1 MSHMFRRC
9 LILIN
14 SIFLFFLLSNT
25 SFSQENNCYSNLDNS
40 QAQKIF
46 GSKPNNIEIEIKQSR
61 NWYANIFEILVEREK
76 KVNQFANNSI
86 LKKKNKR
93 RFVATVKVYY
103 KNNIVCSHDSRVRL
117 SGDLKDHIQIIGG
130 NFFTSID
137 VKLDKGNIN
146 GIVDFKLLIPETRK
160 DPNYEIL
167 FTKFLS
173 EIDILA
179 PRTFLIDVKINNLEK
194 KMLFQE
200 KIRKE
205 MLEHNKRVEG
215 PLLEGSERYMFT
227 FLENNNPFFNAGI
240 DNQVAR
246 ITNSNWAKK
255 SENHFK
261 ISNKALTELNK
272 VYLKW
277 IDEMILGPIN
287 ISHYNLNE
295 NILSNNNN
303 IGSEKL
309 GIFSS
314 LMYAVG
320 ARHGMSPHN
329 RKFHWNS
336 LGEYFEPVYYDGDI
350 EIEQAVSQMKMF
362 NDKNYE
368 FTIIK
373 SKNVKKA
380 QRIVENLKINILY
393 NKFIESGGKLS
404 KDEVELFFKK
414 LSNNLIILQ
423 EYVSNKNLAP
433 KDIRSTMLNNYFDGL
448 RKTKTKTKNLKV
460 VYNSIYLDENYL
472 LCNIEDNECEKI
484 NLQKDEISKL
494 ISDELVKDN
503 TIYQYIGIKENLDK
517 ENQDNYYKKLR
528 IKNTDFYYDENIV
541 IEYNKDQNN
550 LNIFQKSPFA
560 RAYFINGELDTIN
573 INFIGLEIDEDNQNQ
588 YTSINDY
595 GLTGCLTFKNMKFNN
610 VKIKGDKGACED
622 TINLINSIGEIN
634 EIEITNAFSDALDL
648 DFSNLDIDNVMIS
661 KSNNDCADFS
671 FGNYNIEKFNLNN
684 CGDKALSVGERSVL
698 NTNEAII
705 SNSNIGIASKD
716 SSIINVQ
723 ETNIKNTKECLAAYN
738 KKQEFS
744 GSYLKIKRSKCINYY
759 KMIDKD
765 KFSHIE
771 INEEI

>member
-1 MSHMFRRC
+1 MFRKC
-9 LILIN
+9 VILIN
-14 SIFLFFLLSNT
+14 TIFFFFLLSNY
-25 SFSQENNCYSNLDNS
+25 SYSQENNCYSNLDNS
-40 QAQKIF
+40 RAQKIF
-46 GSKPNNIEIEIKQSR
+46 SSIPENITVEIKQSR
-61 NWYANIFEILVEREK
+61 NWYSNIFEILVEREK
-76 KVNQFANNSI
+76 KENQFANNSV

-93 RFVATVKVYY
+93 RFIATVKAYY
-103 KNNIVCSHDSRVRL
+103 KNNIVCSHKSRVRL
-117 SGDLKDHIQIIGG
+117 SGDLKDHIQIIDG
-130 NFFTSID
+130 NFFTSLD
-137 VKLDKGNIN
+137 VKLDEGNIN

-179 PRTFLIDVKINNLEK
+179 PRTFLLDVKVNNLEK

-205 MLEHNKRVEG
+205 MLEYNKRVEG

-227 FLENNNPFFNAGI
+227 FVENNNPFFNAGI

-255 SENHFK
+255 SKNHFQ

-277 IDEMILGPIN
+277 IDEMILGPVN

-303 IGSEKL
+303 VGSEKL
-309 GIFSS
+309 GVFSS

-350 EIEQAVSQMKMF
+350 EIEQAANQMKMF
-362 NDKNYE
+362 NDKNYD
-368 FTIIK
+368 FTIIELA
-373 SKNVKKA
+373 NVEKA
-380 QRIVENLKINILY
+380 QRKIKNLEKDVLY
-393 NKFIESGGKLS
+393 NKFLESGGKLS

-423 EYVSNKNLAP
+423 EYVSNKNFAP

-634 EIEITNAFSDALDL
+634 EIKITDAFSDALDL

-771 INEEI
+771 IIEEI

>member
-1 MSHMFRRC
+1 MFRKC
-9 LILIN
+9 VILIN
-14 SIFLFFLLSNT
+14 TIFFFFLLSNY
-25 SFSQENNCYSNLDNS
+25 SYSQENNCYSNLDNS
-40 QAQKIF
+40 QAQKVFNSI
-46 GSKPNNIEIEIKQSR
+46 PENIIIEIKQSR
-61 NWYANIFEILVEREK
+61 NWYSNIFEVLVEREK
-76 KVNQFANNSI
+76 KENQFANNSV

-93 RFVATVKVYY
+93 RFVATVRAYY
-103 KNNIVCSHDSRVRL
+103 KNNIVCSHKSRIRL
-117 SGDLKDHIQIIGG
+117 HGDLKDHIQIIDG
-130 NFFTSID
+130 NFFTSLD
-137 VKLDKGNIN
+137 VKLDEGNIN

-179 PRTFLIDVKINNLEK
+179 PRTFLLDVKVNNLEK

-205 MLEHNKRVEG
+205 MLEYNKRVEG

-227 FLENNNPFFNAGI
+227 FVENNNPFFNAGI

-295 NILSNNNN
+295 NILSNTNN

-350 EIEQAVSQMKMF
+350 EIEQATNQMKMF

-423 EYVSNKNLAP
+423 EYVSNKNFAP

-503 TIYQYIGIKENLDK
+503 TIYQYIGIKENLDE

-634 EIEITNAFSDALDL
+634 EIKITDAFSDALDL

-771 INEEI
+771 IIEEI

>member
-1 MSHMFRRC
+1 MFRKC
-9 LILIN
+9 VILIN
-14 SIFLFFLLSNT
+14 TIFFFFLLSNY
-25 SFSQENNCYSNLDNS
+25 SYSQENNCYSNLDNS
-40 QAQKIF
+40 QAQKVFNSI
-46 GSKPNNIEIEIKQSR
+46 PENITIEIKKSR
-61 NWYANIFEILVEREK
+61 NWYSNIFEVLVEREK
-76 KVNQFANNSI
+76 KENQFANNSV

-93 RFVATVKVYY
+93 RFVATVRAYY
-103 KNNIVCSHDSRVRL
+103 KNNIVCSHKSRIRL
-117 SGDLKDHIQIIGG
+117 HGDLKDHIQIIDG
-130 NFFTSID
+130 NFFTSLD
-137 VKLDKGNIN
+137 VKLDEGNIN

-179 PRTFLIDVKINNLEK
+179 PRTFLLDVKVNNLEK

-205 MLEHNKRVEG
+205 MLEYNKRVEG

-227 FLENNNPFFNAGI
+227 FVENNNPFFNAGI

-350 EIEQAVSQMKMF
+350 EIEQATNQMKMF

-423 EYVSNKNLAP
+423 EYVSNKNFAP

-634 EIEITNAFSDALDL
+634 EIKITDAFSDALDL

-771 INEEI
+771 IIEEI

>member
-1 MSHMFRRC
+1 MFRKC
-9 LILIN
+9 VILIN
-14 SIFLFFLLSNT
+14 TIFFFFLLSNY
-25 SFSQENNCYSNLDNS
+25 SYSQENNCYSNLDNS
-40 QAQKIF
+40 RAQKIF
-46 GSKPNNIEIEIKQSR
+46 SSIPENITVEIKQSR
-61 NWYANIFEILVEREK
+61 NWYSNIFEILVEREK
-76 KVNQFANNSI
+76 KENQFANNSV

-93 RFVATVKVYY
+93 RFIATVKAYY
-103 KNNIVCSHDSRVRL
+103 KNNIVCSHKSRVRL
-117 SGDLKDHIQIIGG
+117 SGDLKDHIQIIDG
-130 NFFTSID
+130 NFFTSLD
-137 VKLDKGNIN
+137 VKLDEGNIN

-179 PRTFLIDVKINNLEK
+179 PRTFLLDVKVNNLEK

-205 MLEHNKRVEG
+205 MLEYNKRVEG

-227 FLENNNPFFNAGI
+227 FVENNNPFFNAGI

-350 EIEQAVSQMKMF
+350 EIEQATNQMKMF

-423 EYVSNKNLAP
+423 EYVSNKNFAP

-460 VYNSIYLDENYL
+460 VYNNIYLDENYL

-634 EIEITNAFSDALDL
+634 EIKITDAFSDALDL

-771 INEEI
+771 IIEEI

>member
-1 MSHMFRRC
+1 MFRKC
-9 LILIN
+9 VILIN
-14 SIFLFFLLSNT
+14 TIFFFFLLSNY
-25 SFSQENNCYSNLDNS
+25 SYSQENNCYSNLDNS
-40 QAQKIF
+40 QAQKVFNSI
-46 GSKPNNIEIEIKQSR
+46 PENIIIEIKQSR
-61 NWYANIFEILVEREK
+61 NWYSNIFEVLVEREK
-76 KVNQFANNSI
+76 KENQFANNSV

-93 RFVATVKVYY
+93 RFVATVRAYY
-103 KNNIVCSHDSRVRL
+103 KNNIVCSHKSRIRL
-117 SGDLKDHIQIIGG
+117 HGDLKDHIQIIDG
-130 NFFTSID
+130 NFFTSLD
-137 VKLDKGNIN
+137 VKLDEGNIN

-179 PRTFLIDVKINNLEK
+179 PRTFLLDVKVNNLEK

-205 MLEHNKRVEG
+205 MLEYNKRVEG

-227 FLENNNPFFNAGI
+227 SVENNNPFFNAGI

-350 EIEQAVSQMKMF
+350 EIEQATNQMKMF

-423 EYVSNKNLAP
+423 EYVSNKNFAP

-634 EIEITNAFSDALDL
+634 EIKITDAFSDALDL

-771 INEEI
+771 IIEEI

>member
-1 MSHMFRRC
+1 MFRRC
-9 LILIN
+9 LILVNAI
-14 SIFLFFLLSNT
+14 SLFFLLSNS

-40 QAQKIF
+40 QAQKVF

-61 NWYANIFEILVEREK
+61 NWYSNIFEVLVEREK
-76 KVNQFANNSI
+76 KENQFANNSI

-93 RFVATVKVYY
+93 RFVATVKANYG
-103 KNNIVCSHDSRVRL
+103 NNIVCSHKSRVRL
-117 SGDLKDHIQIIGG
+117 SGDLKDHIQIIDG
-130 NFFTSID
+130 NFFTSLD

-179 PRTFLIDVKINNLEK
+179 PRTFLLDVKVNNLEK

-205 MLEHNKRVEG
+205 MLEYNKRIEG

-227 FLENNNPFFNAGI
+227 YLESNNPFFNAGI

-255 SENHFK
+255 SENHFQ

-277 IDEMILGPIN
+277 IDEMILGPVN

-295 NILSNNNN
+295 SILSNNNN

-309 GIFSS
+309 GVFSS

-336 LGEYFEPVYYDGDI
+336 LEEYFEPVYYDGDI
-350 EIEQAVSQMKMF
+350 VIDQAIDQMKMF

-373 SKNVKKA
+373 SKNVKRA

-414 LSNNLIILQ
+414 LSNNLIVLQ
-423 EYVSNKNLAP
+423 EYVSSKNFAP
-433 KDIRSTMLNNYFDGL
+433 KDIRNTILNNYFDGL

-472 LCNIEDNECEKI
+472 LCNIVDNECEKI

-541 IEYNKDQNN
+541 IEYNEDQNN

-560 RAYFINGELDTIN
+560 KAYFINGELDTIN
-573 INFIGLEIDEDNQNQ
+573 INFVGLEIDEDDQNQ

-595 GLTGCLTFKNMKFNN
+595 GLTGCLTFINMKFYN
-610 VKIKGDKGACED
+610 VEIKGAKGACED

-634 EIEITNAFSDALDL
+634 EIEITDAFSDALDL
-648 DFSNLDIDNVMIS
+648 DFSKIDINNVMIN

-671 FGNYNIEKFNLNN
+671 FGNYNIEKFNLSN
-684 CGDKALSVGERSVL
+684 CGDKALSVGERSIL
-698 NTNEAII
+698 NTNEII
-705 SNSNIGIASKD
+705 IKNSKMGIASKD
-716 SSIINVQ
+716 GSIVNVK
-723 ETNIKNTKECLAAYN
+723 KNNSNNLDVCLAAYN
-738 KKQEFS
+738 KKQEFF
-744 GSYLKIKRSKCINYY
+744 GGFIKVDNYLCENSKNSIEKDQFSQIKALDTTIN
-759 KMIDKD
+759 
-765 KFSHIE
+765 
-771 INEEI
+771 

>member
-1 MSHMFRRC
+1 MFRKC
-9 LILIN
+9 VILIN
-14 SIFLFFLLSNT
+14 TIFFFFLLSNY
-25 SFSQENNCYSNLDNS
+25 SYSQENNCYSNLDNS
-40 QAQKIF
+40 RAQKIF
-46 GSKPNNIEIEIKQSR
+46 SSIPENITVEIKQSR
-61 NWYANIFEILVEREK
+61 NWYSNIFEILVEREK
-76 KVNQFANNSI
+76 KENQFANNSV

-93 RFVATVKVYY
+93 RFVATVRAYY
-103 KNNIVCSHDSRVRL
+103 KNNIVCSHKSRIRL
-117 SGDLKDHIQIIGG
+117 HGDLKDHIQIIDG
-130 NFFTSID
+130 NFFTSLD
-137 VKLDKGNIN
+137 VKLDEGNIN

-179 PRTFLIDVKINNLEK
+179 PRTFLLDVKVNNLEK

-205 MLEHNKRVEG
+205 MLEYNKRVEG
-215 PLLEGSERYMFT
+215 TLLEGSERYMFT
-227 FLENNNPFFNAGI
+227 FVENNNPFFNAGI

-255 SENHFK
+255 SKNHFQ

-277 IDEMILGPIN
+277 IDEMILGPVN

-303 IGSEKL
+303 VGSEKL
-309 GIFSS
+309 GVFSS

-350 EIEQAVSQMKMF
+350 EIEQAANQMKMF
-362 NDKNYE
+362 NDKNYD
-368 FTIIK
+368 FTIIELA
-373 SKNVKKA
+373 NVEKA
-380 QRIVENLKINILY
+380 QRKIKNLEKDVLY
-393 NKFIESGGKLS
+393 NKFLESGGKLS

-423 EYVSNKNLAP
+423 EYVSNKNFAP

-634 EIEITNAFSDALDL
+634 EIKITDAFSDALDL

-771 INEEI
+771 IIEEI

>member
-1 MSHMFRRC
+1 MFRKC

-14 SIFLFFLLSNT
+14 TIFLFFYLSN
-25 SFSQENNCYSNLDNS
+25 SSYSQENNCYSNLDNS
-40 QAQKIF
+40 QAQKVFNSI
-46 GSKPNNIEIEIKQSR
+46 PENITVEIKQSR
-61 NWYANIFEILVEREK
+61 NWYSNIFEILVEREK
-76 KVNQFANNSI
+76 KENQFANNSV
-86 LKKKNKR
+86 LKKRNKK
-93 RFVATVKVYY
+93 RFAATVKAHYG
-103 KNNIVCSHDSRVRL
+103 NNIVCSHKSRVRL
-117 SGDLKDHIQIIGG
+117 SGDLKDHVQIIDG
-130 NFFTSID
+130 NFFTSLD
-137 VKLDKGNIN
+137 VKLDEGNIN

-179 PRTFLIDVKINNLEK
+179 PRTFLLDVKVNNLEK

-350 EIEQAVSQMKMF
+350 EIEQATNQMKMF

-404 KDEVELFFKK
+404 KEEVELFFKK
-414 LSNNLIILQ
+414 LSNNLTVLQ
-423 EYVSNKNLAP
+423 EYVSNKNLLP
-433 KDIRSTMLNNYFDGL
+433 KDIQNTILNNYFDGL

-528 IKNTDFYYDENIV
+528 IKNTDFYYDENIE

-634 EIEITNAFSDALDL
+634 EIKITDAFSDALDL

-771 INEEI
+771 IIEEI

>member
-1 MSHMFRRC
+1 MFRRC

-771 INEEI
+771 IIEEI

>member
-1 MSHMFRRC
+1 MFRRC

-14 SIFLFFLLSNT
+14 SIFLFFFLSNT

-61 NWYANIFEILVEREK
+61 NWYANIFEVLVEREK

-200 KIRKE
+200 KIKKE
-205 MLEHNKRVEG
+205 MLEFNRRVEG

-227 FLENNNPFFNAGI
+227 FLGDNNPFFNAGI
-240 DNQVAR
+240 DNQLAR
-246 ITNSNWAKK
+246 ITNSNWANK
-255 SENHFK
+255 SEKHFQ

-277 IDEMILGPIN
+277 IDEMILGPVN

-295 NILSNNNN
+295 NILSNKNDV
-303 IGSEKL
+303 GSEKL
-309 GIFSS
+309 GVFSS

-336 LGEYFEPVYYDGDI
+336 LEEYFEPVYYDGDI
-350 EIEQAVSQMKMF
+350 VIDQAIDQIKIF

-414 LSNNLIILQ
+414 LSNNLIVLQ
-423 EYVSNKNLAP
+423 EYVSNKNLVP
-433 KDIRSTMLNNYFDGL
+433 KDIQNTILNNYFDGL

-460 VYNSIYLDENYL
+460 VYNSLYLDENYL
-472 LCNIEDNECEKI
+472 LCNILDNECEKI
-484 NLQKDEISKL
+484 NLQKDEILKL

-528 IKNTDFYYDENIV
+528 IKNTDFYYDENIE

-560 RAYFINGELDTIN
+560 KAYFINGELDTIN
-573 INFIGLEIDEDNQNQ
+573 INFIGLEIDEDDQNQ

-595 GLTGCLTFKNMKFNN
+595 GLTGCLTFINMKFYN
-610 VKIKGDKGACED
+610 VEIKGDKGACED

-648 DFSNLDIDNVMIS
+648 DFSKVDINKVMIN

-684 CGDKALSVGERSVL
+684 CGDKALSVGERSIL
-698 NTNEAII
+698 NTSEII
-705 SNSNIGIASKD
+705 IKNSKMGIASKD
-716 SSIINVQ
+716 GSIVNVK
-723 ETNIKNTKECLAAYN
+723 KNNSNNLDVCLAAYN
-738 KKQEFS
+738 KKQEFF
-744 GSYLKIKRSKCINYY
+744 GGFIKVDNYLCENSKNSIEKDQFSQIKALGTTIK
-759 KMIDKD
+759 
-765 KFSHIE
+765 
-771 INEEI
+771 

>member
-1 MSHMFRRC
+1 MFRKC
-9 LILIN
+9 VILIN
-14 SIFLFFLLSNT
+14 TIFFFFLLSNY
-25 SFSQENNCYSNLDNS
+25 SYSQENNCYSNLDNS
-40 QAQKIF
+40 RAQKIF
-46 GSKPNNIEIEIKQSR
+46 SSIPENITVEIKQSR
-61 NWYANIFEILVEREK
+61 NWYSNIFEILVEREK
-76 KVNQFANNSI
+76 KENQFANNSV

-93 RFVATVKVYY
+93 RFIATVKAYY
-103 KNNIVCSHDSRVRL
+103 KNNIVCSHKSRVRL
-117 SGDLKDHIQIIGG
+117 SGDLKDHIQIIDG
-130 NFFTSID
+130 NFFTSLD
-137 VKLDKGNIN
+137 VKLDEGNIN

-179 PRTFLIDVKINNLEK
+179 PRTFLLDVKVNNLEK

-205 MLEHNKRVEG
+205 MLEYNKRVEG

-227 FLENNNPFFNAGI
+227 FVENNNPFFNAGI

-350 EIEQAVSQMKMF
+350 EIEQATNQMKMF

-423 EYVSNKNLAP
+423 EYVSNKNFAP

-634 EIEITNAFSDALDL
+634 EIKITDAFSDALDL

-771 INEEI
+771 IIEEI